1 MDYSTYQLSVKE
13 MGIVVLQAIGVTAIV
28 SILFYRSFWGIV
40 IFPIFICLLYRKA
53 KKDGAERQKRMLQ
66 EQFVNGIRVLNSSLQ
81 AGLAMENAWREVQKE
96 TKLMYGEDAVFYQEL
111 QEINHSVA
119 LNIPIE
125 KLFLEFAYRAQIE
138 DIIQFAEILDYGKR
152 SGGNWKKIIDSTV
165 YRISERYDAQK
176 QIEVMVAEKK
186 MEQQI
191 MNMIPLGILGFLQMS
206 AWDYMSVMFHNLF
219 GVLCMT
225 VFFIGYLAAILL
237 SQKVLKVKV

>member
-165 YRISERYDAQK
+165 YRINERYDAQK

-191 MNMIPLGILGFLQMS
+191 MNIIPLGILGFLQMS

>member
-191 MNMIPLGILGFLQMS
+191 MNIIPLGILGFLQMS